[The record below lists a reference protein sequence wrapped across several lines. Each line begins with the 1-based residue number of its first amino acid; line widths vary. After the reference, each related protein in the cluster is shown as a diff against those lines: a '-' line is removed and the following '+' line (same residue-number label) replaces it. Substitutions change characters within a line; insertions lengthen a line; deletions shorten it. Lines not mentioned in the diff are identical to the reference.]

1 MNRKKLLSAIVALAI
16 YCGIIFLVLFYY
28 NIHKIEAKKFV
39 DRDDKRVTVTLVNSN
54 KTVLNKKSEKSNK
67 VKPHIVTPP
76 IPLKRDTPKKV
87 IPKKHV
93 VKKHTPKKVVPKKV
107 TPKKVV
113 PKKHVVTKHTPKKVV
128 PKKVIPKKVV
138 PKKHVVKKHTPKKV
152 IPKKVIPKKV
162 VPKKHVVKKHTPK
175 KVIPKK
181 VTPKKVVP
189 KKHVVK
195 KYRPK
200 KVVPEEIVPYET
212 VTQEYRPKKV
222 VPKEN
227 PHDLFSRVK
236 THRVKKAPV
245 IKRPAPPPR
254 IRTVQKRP
262 KPVFSEPYKE
272 PQRQSRVKHSSS
284 VTDRIK
290 NSHLSGRVSNT
301 NRNSGV
307 KNAYIARVR
316 RHMNNW
322 TASSAYQ
329 GQRVTI
335 ILTIYQNGTFNYTV
349 SGGGANMQN
358 SLRTYLDRLNR
369 IGLGRHNKSSPY
381 HIKVPF
387 TVR

>member
-39 DRDDKRVTVTLVNSN
+39 EKDDNRVTVTLVNSD
-54 KTVLNKKSEKSNK
+54 KTVFNKKSEKSNR
-67 VKPHIVTPP
+67 VKPHSVTPP
-76 IPLKRDTPKKV
+76 IPLKKDTPKKVVPKKHVVKKHRPKKVVPKKQVVKKHVVKKHRPKKVVPKKV

-93 VKKHTPKKVVPKKV
+93 VKKHIPKKVVPKKV
-107 TPKKVV
+107 V
-113 PKKHVVTKHTPKKVV
+113 PKKPVVKKHIPKKVV
-128 PKKVIPKKVV
+128 PKKVVPKKVV
-138 PKKHVVKKHTPKKV
+138 PKKQVVKKHR
-152 IPKKVIPKKV
+152 PKKV
-162 VPKKHVVKKHTPK
+162 VPKKVLPVETVEEYRPKIVV
-175 KVIPKK
+175 
-181 VTPKKVVP
+181 PKKVVP
-189 KKHVVK
+189 KKSP
-195 KYRPK
+195 R
-200 KVVPEEIVPYET
+200 
-212 VTQEYRPKKV
+212 
-222 VPKEN
+222 
-227 PHDLFSRVK
+227 DLFSNVK
-236 THRVKKAPV
+236 SHRVKKAPV
-245 IKRPAPPPR
+245 IKRPAPPPPR
-254 IRTVQKRP
+254 IHTIKRP
-262 KPVFSEPYKE
+262 KPVFSQPYQQ

-290 NSHLSGRVSNT
+290 NSHLSGRISNT

-349 SGGGANMQN
+349 SGGGADMQN
-358 SLRTYLDRLNR
+358 SLRSYLDRLNR

>member
-1 MNRKKLLSAIVALAI
+1 
-16 YCGIIFLVLFYY
+16 
-28 NIHKIEAKKFV
+28 
-39 DRDDKRVTVTLVNSN
+39 
-54 KTVLNKKSEKSNK
+54 
-67 VKPHIVTPP
+67 
-76 IPLKRDTPKKV
+76 
-87 IPKKHV
+87 
-93 VKKHTPKKVVPKKV
+93 
-107 TPKKVV
+107 
-113 PKKHVVTKHTPKKVV
+113 
-128 PKKVIPKKVV
+128 
-138 PKKHVVKKHTPKKV
+138 
-152 IPKKVIPKKV
+152 
-162 VPKKHVVKKHTPK
+162 
-175 KVIPKK
+175 
-181 VTPKKVVP
+181 
-189 KKHVVK
+189 
-195 KYRPK
+195 
-200 KVVPEEIVPYET
+200 
-212 VTQEYRPKKV
+212 
-222 VPKEN
+222 
-227 PHDLFSRVK
+227 
-236 THRVKKAPV
+236 
-245 IKRPAPPPR
+245 
-254 IRTVQKRP
+254 
-262 KPVFSEPYKE
+262 
-272 PQRQSRVKHSSS
+272 VKHSSS